1 MLLLLLEG
9 IHFFFFFDK
18 LVSWMPC
25 AVCVCVCVVCII
37 LALMIKKSSVYV

>member
-25 AVCVCVCVVCII
+25 AVCVCVCRVYNSRTDD
-37 LALMIKKSSVYV
+37 KKK